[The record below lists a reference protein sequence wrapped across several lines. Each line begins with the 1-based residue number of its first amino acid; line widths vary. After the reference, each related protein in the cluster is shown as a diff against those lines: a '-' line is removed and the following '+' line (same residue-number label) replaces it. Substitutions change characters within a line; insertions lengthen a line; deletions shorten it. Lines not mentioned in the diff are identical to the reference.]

1 MAINRRKTEEVR
13 QCTLPSGESIECVVW
28 AIELDGEQVGEACAT
43 YKTKTQRTWD
53 ASMTVDG
60 VSVSVEGIASISKAV
75 TELND
80 KLVAATVTDTATPAD
95 GANIEIV
102 ETEDATA

>member
-1 MAINRRKTEEVR
+1 MSINRRKTEEVR
-13 QCTLPSGESIECVVW
+13 TSNLPDGTVIDCVVW

-75 TELND
+75 AALND
-80 KLVAATVTDTATPAD
+80 KLVAATAADTADSAE
-95 GANIEIV
+95 ANIEIV

>member
-1 MAINRRKTEEVR
+1 MTINRRKTEEIR
-13 QCTLPSGESIECVVW
+13 TSTLADGTSIECVVW

-75 TELND
+75 TALND
-80 KLVAATVTDTATPAD
+80 QLVAATAADATPAD

-102 ETEDATA
+102 EAEDATA